1 MSEIAFRFGEL
12 AVTWREAILAAALVG
27 AIVTGLLLR
36 RSRDGRELERQVEEV
51 ARLQAEMT
59 GRMQSFTEIFGSRQ
73 GEFARM
79 LAERI
84 DRGSHHQAET
94 LERLNERLAVIDAA
108 QANLSKLTGQV
119 AGLQAILSNKQT
131 RGAFGQGRMEA
142 IIRDGLPSGSFE
154 FQATLGNGTRPDCL
168 IRLPGDPRSM
178 VIDAKFPLEAFT
190 AFREARNPE
199 ARAKAMQRVRSDVAA
214 HIRDIAGKY
223 LVPGETQDMAL
234 MFVPAESI
242 HADIHEHFDDVVQRA
257 YRSRVMIVSPSLL
270 TLAIQVMQG
279 LVRDA
284 RIREEAQVIQKEV
297 GRLVVDVA
305 RLNERVERLDQH
317 FRQAQEDVGQIRT
330 STEKI
335 TRRGQK
341 IEALDFSDDPDTPQT
356 ELFPQRAGRRIGSS

>member
-1 MSEIAFRFGEL
+1 MSEIAFRFGEIAL
-12 AVTWREAILAAALVG
+12 TWREVILAAALVVVVII
-27 AIVTGLLLR
+27 AVVS
-36 RSRDGRELERQVEEV
+36 RSSRGGRELERQVDEIT
-51 ARLQAEMT
+51 RLQSEMT
-59 GRMQSFTEIFGSRQ
+59 GRMQSFTEVFGSRQ
-73 GEFARM
+73 GDFARM

-84 DRGSHHQAET
+84 DRGTHHQAET
-94 LERLNERLAVIDAA
+94 LGRLNERLAVIDAA
-108 QANLSKLTGQV
+108 QANLSELTGQV
-119 AGLQAILSNKQT
+119 AGLQKILSNKQT
-131 RGAFGQGRMEA
+131 RGTFGQGRMEA
-142 IIRDGLPSGSFE
+142 IIRDGMPPGSYE

-168 IRLPGDPRSM
+168 IHLPGDTRSM

-199 ARAKAMQRVRSDVAA
+199 ARVKAMQRVRTDVAT

-223 LVPGETQDMAL
+223 LIPGETQDMAL
-234 MFVPAESI
+234 MFVPAESL
-242 HADIHEHFDDVVQRA
+242 HADIQEHFEDVVQRA

-270 TLAIQVMQG
+270 ALAIQVMQG

-297 GRLVVDVA
+297 GRLVADVV

-330 STEKI
+330 SAEKI

-341 IEALDFSDDPDTPQT
+341 IEALDFVDEAETDQP
-356 ELFPQRAGRRIGSS
+356 ELFSARAAIRK